1 MLAFQ
6 PNLQSPQTLWSQV
19 GMPARGI
26 KLHSAIHAGLP
37 YEVYTKL
44 AKVTGIDKKDIAQCI
59 AIAPATLNRR
69 AKAGKFTPDEG
80 DKLYRLTE
88 VLSAATDLFEGDLE
102 SAISWLK
109 APAKGLGGKRPLE
122 MMSTSAESE
131 AVMDLIGR
139 LEHGVFV

>member
-6 PNLQSPQTLWSQV
+6 PTLQSPKTLWSQV
-19 GMPARGI
+19 GIPPRGI

-37 YEVYTKL
+37 YDVYTKL
-44 AKVTGIDKKDIAQCI
+44 AKVTSIDKKDIARCI

-69 AKAGKFTPDEG
+69 AKAGKFTPEEG
-80 DKLYRLTE
+80 DKLYRFTE
-88 VLSAATDLFEGDLE
+88 VLVASTDLFEGDLD
-102 SAISWLK
+102 SAINWLK
-109 APAKGLGGKRPLE
+109 SPAKGLGGKHPLE

-131 AVMDLIGR
+131 AVLDLIGR